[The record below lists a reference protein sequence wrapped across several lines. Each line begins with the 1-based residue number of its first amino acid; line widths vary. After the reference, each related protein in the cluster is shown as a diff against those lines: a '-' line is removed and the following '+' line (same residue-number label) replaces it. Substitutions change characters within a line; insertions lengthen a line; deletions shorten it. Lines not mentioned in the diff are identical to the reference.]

1 MQRDKVEREKVH
13 ERRKDIRNSK
23 EDWALAKVGRRN
35 NFIWLF

>member
-1 MQRDKVEREKVH
+1 MQRDKVKREKVY

-23 EDWALAKVGRRN
+23 EGWALAKVGKRN